1 MLYDRCILTKRNDEW
16 IGLVEVCQ
24 RIGERWRF
32 VAWLMA
38 IIVAFELFRLALA
51 GFWYFNRW
59 EFVILGL
66 ALFFAIACFRRSS
79 KTFRQRE
86 EVFRHPNPFTTTS
99 GKLSAIANKSSS
111 PKRAITSPTTS
122 TDSLTSSSV
131 SSIILGLDAKT
142 SPSKPSPSTSPNATE
157 HRTPSSK
164 ALSINTP
171 ALPSLENYPLS
182 QKFPSSNSEK
192 DNLSPGKCPF
202 HTKNPP
208 HFLTPC
214 EAKPMSHHRHPRNI
228 DLGASQRRAAIW
240 RGIGECTTST
250 RLSRDHG

>member
-1 MLYDRCILTKRNDEW
+1 MTNGSDSSKSANESESD
-16 IGLVEVCQ
+16 GDSS
-24 RIGERWRF
+24 
-32 VAWLMA
+32 
-38 IIVAFELFRLALA
+38 
-51 GFWYFNRW
+51 
-59 EFVILGL
+59 LGSW
-66 ALFFAIACFRRSS
+66 RSS
-79 KTFRQRE
+79 SPSNSSDSLSPDSGTSIDGNSSSSDSHSSSPSHASAVPRRHSANAKKSSDSH
-86 EVFRHPNPFTTTS
+86 HPNPFTTTS

-131 SSIILGLDAKT
+131 SSIILGLDEKT

-214 EAKPMSHHRHPRNI
+214 EAKPM
-228 DLGASQRRAAIW
+228 
-240 RGIGECTTST
+240 
-250 RLSRDHG
+250 

>member
-1 MLYDRCILTKRNDEW
+1 MTNGSDSSKSANESESD
-16 IGLVEVCQ
+16 GDSS
-24 RIGERWRF
+24 
-32 VAWLMA
+32 
-38 IIVAFELFRLALA
+38 
-51 GFWYFNRW
+51 
-59 EFVILGL
+59 LGSW
-66 ALFFAIACFRRSS
+66 RSS
-79 KTFRQRE
+79 SPSNSSDSLSPDSGTSIDGNSSSSDSHSSSPSHASAVPRRHSANAKKSSDSH
-86 EVFRHPNPFTTTS
+86 HPNPFTTTS

-131 SSIILGLDAKT
+131 SSIILGLDAKM

>member
-1 MLYDRCILTKRNDEW
+1 MTNGSDSSKSANESESD
-16 IGLVEVCQ
+16 GDSS
-24 RIGERWRF
+24 
-32 VAWLMA
+32 
-38 IIVAFELFRLALA
+38 
-51 GFWYFNRW
+51 
-59 EFVILGL
+59 LGSW
-66 ALFFAIACFRRSS
+66 RSS
-79 KTFRQRE
+79 SPSNSSDSLSPDSGTSIDGNSSSSDSHSSSPSHASAVPRRHSANAKKSSDSH
-86 EVFRHPNPFTTTS
+86 HPNPFTTTS

-182 QKFPSSNSEK
+182 QRFPSSNSEK

>member
-1 MLYDRCILTKRNDEW
+1 MTNGSDSSKSANESESD
-16 IGLVEVCQ
+16 GDSS
-24 RIGERWRF
+24 
-32 VAWLMA
+32 
-38 IIVAFELFRLALA
+38 
-51 GFWYFNRW
+51 
-59 EFVILGL
+59 LGSW
-66 ALFFAIACFRRSS
+66 RSS
-79 KTFRQRE
+79 SPSNSSDSLSPDSGTSIDGNSSSSDSHSSSPSHASAVPRRHSANAKKSSDSH
-86 EVFRHPNPFTTTS
+86 HPNPFTTTS

-131 SSIILGLDAKT
+131 SSIILGLDEKT

-250 RLSRDHG
+250 RLFRDHG